1 MAKTLELQFVTENG
15 KVAKVSLDNPKE
27 PIDPAVVK
35 QSMDIMIAAGVFYS
49 QNGNKSDRSHVVLWA
64 KELTRDF
71 VFLRPLGLRLI
82 AIRNGKWE
90 SGKGESW

>member
-49 QNGNKSDRSHVVLWA
+49 TNGN
-64 KELTRDF
+64 F
-71 VFLRPLGLRLI
+71 VSAQGARVI
-82 AIRNGKWE
+82 ERNVTDYPVA
-90 SGKGESW
+90 